1 MAFFGGDGVQGKCM
15 EEVSLNPKLGLHPKS
30 SEIRIFGITSLS
42 PQNVEASPMQKITF
56 LYWRTSSN
64 MVSKIP
70 RQKYREARIDDWSTF
85 FFWLRS
91 HIIKQLIFFCMF
103 PFPNF
108 LASILLQDLWFFLMA
123 KNAAWS
129 LDHLRKRMECL
140 RLQQIKDLEL
150 DQASLAGCLILG
162 CLRWSELLLRQTA
175 IFWMLDRCACIYAT
189 DFLIN
194 MHKQKVYASHIL
206 YFVYYIG
213 IYRFLGHMYN

>member
-91 HIIKQLIFFCMF
+91 HIIKQLIFFACF
-103 PFPNF
+103 HSP
-108 LASILLQDLWFFLMA
+108 
-123 KNAAWS
+123 
-129 LDHLRKRMECL
+129 
-140 RLQQIKDLEL
+140 
-150 DQASLAGCLILG
+150 
-162 CLRWSELLLRQTA
+162 
-175 IFWMLDRCACIYAT
+175 IFWLQSCCKICGFFWWPKML
-189 DFLIN
+189 
-194 MHKQKVYASHIL
+194 
-206 YFVYYIG
+206 
-213 IYRFLGHMYN
+213 LGHLIIWGSAWNACVCNRSKILSWIRHRWRVV